1 MTIDL
6 RKERKKNVSDNPI
19 SIKPKNRDVW
29 LLFDIYWSAYIKG
42 YLKNKKI
49 TKGEFI
55 EQLLKKEIKDKFEKG
70 EFGLIEKNMYLLK

>member
-1 MTIDL
+1 MVDL
-6 RKERKKNVSDNPI
+6 RKNNEQRVSNSPI

-42 YLKNKKI
+42 YLKDKNI

-55 EQLLKKEIKDKFEKG
+55 EQLLKKEIKEKFEKG
-70 EFGLIEKNMYLLK
+70 DFSLIEKNRYLLK